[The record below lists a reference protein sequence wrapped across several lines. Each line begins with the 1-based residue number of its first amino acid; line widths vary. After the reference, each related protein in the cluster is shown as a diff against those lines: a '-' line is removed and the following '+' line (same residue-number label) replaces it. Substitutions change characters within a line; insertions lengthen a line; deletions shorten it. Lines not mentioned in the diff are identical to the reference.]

1 MMQILNLTKNMEL
14 QEKIRRN
21 AKLKPKAATINRAI
35 LHQQRLKFHCQTV
48 VTTDLSQA
56 VSDFLAFVQNLIPHD
71 KFVIFKTLFRF
82 PLKTNEVTGIIFDK
96 LSRIFDGRN
105 AALNYQFSDSSSRDD
120 WEVYRKEKLHEPEIW
135 QTLGF
140 ENFKT
145 EINSVII
152 VDVRSGENNAPEP
165 YFYWLPINFVIDYEA
180 KPSGEMIYISFRQ
193 DGNKIA
199 VIDSEA
205 YRIYSDD
212 NGTIGSLIEEH
223 RHNLGYCPARFFWS
237 EPISLENPDVK
248 CSPLSKELDNLDWY
262 LFYHLSKRHLDLYAA
277 YPIYSG
283 YEQACDFSNE
293 ENGDYCDGGFIKNK
307 QGFYKTDINGLMIRC
322 PKCGNKRIAGVGSF
336 VEIPIPTEGQP
347 DLRNPVQILTVDRNS
362 LDYNVDECAR
372 LKNEIITAV
381 VGTAE
386 DVQGKEAI
394 NENQVKATF
403 ESQSAILRKVKK
415 GFEIAQKFVDET
427 ICRLR
432 YGSNFISCSI
442 NYGTEFYLY
451 DLNELRERYKIAKEN
466 GASDSEL
473 DALQTAIIET
483 EYRHNPAMLERMLI
497 LSDLEPLKHLTTQE
511 VINLYKENI
520 ISAEKLK
527 QKINFIE
534 NIKRF
539 ERENTNILTFGKDI
553 DYKRKIENINKV
565 INTY

>member
-1 MMQILNLTKNMEL
+1 MEL
-14 QEKIRRN
+14 LEKIRKN
-21 AKLKPKAATINRAI
+21 ATLRPKAATINRAI
-35 LHQQRLKFHCQTV
+35 LHQQRLKFHSQTV
-48 VTTDLSQA
+48 VTTDLSFA

-82 PLKTNEVTGIIFDK
+82 PLKTNEITGIIFDK

-105 AALNYQFSDSSSRDD
+105 AALNYQFADSDSRDD
-120 WEVYRKEKLHEPEIW
+120 WEIYRKEKLHEPQIW

-145 EINSVII
+145 EINSVLI
-152 VDVRSGENNAPEP
+152 VDVRTGVNNTPEP

-180 KPSGEMIYISFRQ
+180 KPNGEMFYVTFKQ

-199 VIDSEA
+199 VIDDEA
-205 YRIYSDD
+205 YRIFEDE
-212 NGTIGSLIEEH
+212 NGTIGNLIEEH
-223 RHNLGYCPARFFWS
+223 KHGLGYCPARFFWS

-248 CSPLSKELDNLDWY
+248 CSPLTKELEALDWY
-262 LFYHLSKRHLDLYAA
+262 LFYYLSKRHLDLYAA

-283 YEQACDFSNE
+283 YEQACDYSNE

-307 QGFYKTDINGLMIRC
+307 QGFYKTDMNGLMVRC
-322 PKCGNKRIAGVGSF
+322 PKCSDKRIAGVGSF
-336 VEIPIPTEGQP
+336 VEVPIPTEGQP

-362 LDYNVDECAR
+362 LDYNVNECAR

-394 NENQVKATF
+394 NEQQVKATF
-403 ESQSAILRKVKK
+403 ESQSAILRRVKK

-427 ICRLR
+427 ICKLR
-432 YGSNFISCSI
+432 YGNNFIACTV

-451 DLNELRERYKIAKEN
+451 DLTELRNRYKVAKDS
-466 GASDSEL
+466 GASDTEL

-483 EYRHNPAMLERMLI
+483 EYRHNPTMLERMMI

-511 VINLYKENI
+511 AITLFKDGI
-520 ISAEKLK
+520 ITAEELRA
-527 QKINFIE
+527 KINFIS
-534 NIKRF
+534 NIRRF
-539 ERENTNILTFGKDI
+539 ERENTNILNFGNEI
-553 DYKRKIENINKV
+553 DYKKKIENINKV
-565 INTY
+565 LLTY